1 MEYPSPITRGNR
13 DLSSP
18 HPHLTHDHTANPEV
32 LSRVSK
38 GIRLGALGLRW
49 WSGPKRTHNGPHNSK
64 TYGTYYLI
72 TII

>member
-38 GIRLGALGLRW
+38 GIRLGALGL
-49 WSGPKRTHNGPHNSK
+49 SGAGAILDFNET
-64 TYGTYYLI
+64 L
-72 TII
+72 